1 MVYILVILET
11 VFFQE
16 VLCRLSYLQT
26 YARNYCPFTLYMKN
40 LGGSDLMQKFKDKT
54 TTIVYSEKKT
64 AFTQLELRI
73 NSKELF
79 CYLQTR
85 IIKSILFWKR
95 KRKNETKYLLL
106 QFIVIAIPNRLLYFS
121 FNSQCASAFFQNE
134 NHSTTPIVA

>member
-1 MVYILVILET
+1 M
-11 VFFQE
+11 
-16 VLCRLSYLQT
+16 S
-26 YARNYCPFTLYMKN
+26 
-40 LGGSDLMQKFKDKT
+40 
-54 TTIVYSEKKT
+54 SEKRPPL
-64 AFTQLELRI
+64 TQLELRI
-73 NSKELF
+73 ASKELF